1 MVLFPRY
8 QLKRTKKLSGYLCK
22 FCFLSGSQ
30 KDDHYLVKGRLQGV
44 FSTLGL
50 NSSLLTGLKYQ
61 PWLQYNV
68 LLNQMG
74 DYMAT
79 FSTQSWVQPRGWNFK
94 FVNLHKFVF
103 KFSIRDSADAALF
116 QACVTV
122 YPLLNCSCSWE
133 CHYRTTR
140 ERDEICSVKMLIRDF
155 KKRGRE
161 QRRRQLWKILFLV

>member
-8 QLKRTKKLSGYLCK
+8 QLKRMKKLSGYLCEL
-22 FCFLSGSQ
+22 CFLSGSQ

-50 NSSLLTGLKYQ
+50 NSALLTGLKYQ
-61 PWLQYNV
+61 LWLQYKRLIKSNAR
-68 LLNQMG
+68 LNG
-74 DYMAT
+74 SI
-79 FSTQSWVQPRGWNFK
+79 FNSELSSTPGLK
-94 FVNLHKFVF
+94 FQVCQFAFVF

-155 KKRGRE
+155 KKQGRE